1 MHAVFLII
9 AIALA
14 NIATLWLT
22 VKIRGARALAVSVTN
37 MAQPFMDS
45 SVSKKVA
52 VMCIAVISEEL
63 SFRFGVPTILAQHGI
78 SRELS
83 RVISSLIFG
92 AIHLLNSLALTG
104 NIMLQ
109 MHQTVFSA
117 MLGYV
122 LFDFRSIVNCVLYHY
137 LYNFIAGGLAKLLMM
152 YAQRDELEKAGF
164 TPVANGAVPTT
175 YISIDRTTSP
185 DSFRNHCIINYAR
198 GEKASV
204 LHDELDSALEGV
216 MTRRASVRKERGESV
231 GYCIFDGE

>member
-1 MHAVFLII
+1 MHAVLLII

-22 VKIRGARALAVSVTN
+22 IKIRGARALAAGITN
-37 MAQPFMDS
+37 MAQPLMDS
-45 SVSKKVA
+45 SLSKKIA
-52 VMCIAVISEEL
+52 IICIGVISEEL

-78 SRELS
+78 SRDNS
-83 RVISSLIFG
+83 RIISSLIFG
-92 AIHLLNSLALTG
+92 AIHLLNSLAITG

-152 YAQRDELEKAGF
+152 YVQRDELEKAGF
-164 TPVANGAVPTT
+164 TPIANGAVPTT

-204 LHDELDSALEGV
+204 LHDELESALEQA
-216 MTRRASVRKERGESV
+216 MERRASARGERRV
-231 GYCIFDGE
+231 FIGDY